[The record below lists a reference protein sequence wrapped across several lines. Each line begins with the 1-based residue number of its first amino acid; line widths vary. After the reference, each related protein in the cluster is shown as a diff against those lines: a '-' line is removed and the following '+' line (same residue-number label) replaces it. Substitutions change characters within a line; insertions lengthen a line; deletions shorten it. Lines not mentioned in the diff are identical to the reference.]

1 MLRDFFAGDKK
12 KRKRKVR
19 FDNGEVEMSEARE
32 VSLYLLAQS
41 EPGYNHL
48 VNGGFLIE
56 TDDGNTEPFVL
67 TDNDIL
73 SLGKRLNARQ
83 KKTCKSYQVSF

>member
-1 MLRDFFAGDKK
+1 MSDQLSVGIVERLFAGDRK

-41 EPGYNHL
+41 ERGYNHL

-56 TDDGNTEPFVL
+56 TDDEIKN
-67 TDNDIL
+67 
-73 SLGKRLNARQ
+73 RL
-83 KKTCKSYQVSF
+83 Y